1 MFCFVFDRNLSAA
14 AEHQDSVVHDDNSNN
29 EDKNKDDNENFYRF
43 SLTRRSNLVNP
54 KPEVAFALSATRKA
68 WTRRY
73 DWIRG
78 PIPCEEDL
86 EIIIRDPKRKWRTP
100 LFKRIAHRRK
110 IALKKLIG
118 RRLKDLVFANEIIHV
133 PILRGEL
140 ANEEVGGDIRGG

>member
-29 EDKNKDDNENFYRF
+29 EDKNKDDNENFYCF

-54 KPEVAFALSATRKA
+54 KPEVVFALSATRKA

-86 EIIIRDPKRKWRTP
+86 EIVIRDPKRKCHTP
-100 LFKRIAHRRK
+100 LVKRIAHRRK
-110 IALKKLIG
+110 NALKKLTG
-118 RRLKDLVFANEIIHV
+118 VRLKDLDFANGMVHM
-133 PILRGEL
+133 PILKGEL
-140 ANEEVGGDIRGG
+140 ANEEVMEGGGN